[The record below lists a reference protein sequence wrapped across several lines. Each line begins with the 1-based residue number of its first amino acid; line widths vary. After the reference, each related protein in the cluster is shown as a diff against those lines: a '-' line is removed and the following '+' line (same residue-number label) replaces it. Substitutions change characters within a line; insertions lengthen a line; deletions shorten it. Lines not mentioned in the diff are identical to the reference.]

1 MNKLCHSN
9 LEKIQSITMRKWVLC
24 NRGGKHISLVKA
36 TFQNRPNLFTDENSS
51 LKEETEGRKAEEGCW
66 QRY

>member
-1 MNKLCHSN
+1 
-9 LEKIQSITMRKWVLC
+9 MRKWVLC